1 MSEIDQEAV
10 QDLFNQLLSGAVLD
24 GLTYEQ
30 CENPWEHCRSI
41 MRSWHEQCSSP
52 P

>member
-30 CENPWEHCRSI
+30 
-41 MRSWHEQCSSP
+41 
-52 P
+52 